1 MIELPIDYAEVEAIY
16 SQTIGSGYKTIAITS
31 ANSGEGKSI
40 VAQAIVQRS
49 CAIGKKVLLV
59 DTNTYNPIFEEK
71 DHNCSDSDNDNVSI
85 NIRDKGFSYLPP
97 PKNINDR
104 FKYREVDFLKESVDN
119 WLEKFD
125 CVIFDTISLN
135 SKNKKNI
142 PADIVCEVCS
152 GTILVVEAGVTPENQ
167 ILECID
173 KLNVKNVN
181 LIGTVLNDNK
191 NKTLLEELQR
201 ETHRL
206 DKYLPNIMI
215 KLRKILSRLVILN
228 VSI

>member
-1 MIELPIDYAEVEAIY
+1 
-16 SQTIGSGYKTIAITS
+16 
-31 ANSGEGKSI
+31 
-40 VAQAIVQRS
+40 
-49 CAIGKKVLLV
+49 
-59 DTNTYNPIFEEK
+59 
-71 DHNCSDSDNDNVSI
+71 
-85 NIRDKGFSYLPP
+85 
-97 PKNINDR
+97 
-104 FKYREVDFLKESVDN
+104 
-119 WLEKFD
+119 
-125 CVIFDTISLN
+125 
-135 SKNKKNI
+135 
-142 PADIVCEVCS
+142 VCEVCS